1 MQVAR
6 LCVRGS
12 LVNFTSRNLNR
23 DQSINVDQI
32 TKRLIDKPEIIP
44 HKSEFKK
51 QLART
56 IKGEYRDLPDAAET
70 EFWIAAWRAVLS
82 VTYHTPLEY
91 RAYGSVLINGKKSRK
106 RGIVYDNT
114 VIEIGDIS
122 ILVDESLPIPP
133 EHAIHICAPG
143 YTKSIVINDRG
154 LLSNPN
160 DQTKFTISRGNRTIF
175 GPTKPA
181 HGSHRLI
188 FQGEFGTFDKT
199 WVKNGDIVKILS
211 GPDSGEELLVTRATP
226 SSIRLSY
233 GPRPVV
239 IGSDRHMME
248 FGYGKLQDKFTALQG
263 KPHYIVVP
271 GIDPIHLI
279 IRTKMPNL
287 SVIFDDEQMLKLV
300 KTYGWEFFGQ
310 ILKENKRPMT
320 KITRIVK
327 GEAHNVAMQLITSI
341 LQNSKD
347 SIKFEID
354 NNLIK
359 TETNLLS
366 RSLTIKIAE
375 IKREFLDHNVS
386 VKAVENEGIYIYSN
400 GEQPII
406 SKKIVETRLNQTRSF
421 DEPHSGDSEKT
432 VRDVLESQIADKDML
447 SANFNSL
454 LSRDAMRTLLEKLP
468 DLAIKYI
475 AVKVD
480 PPSDFKKTY
489 GSNPKKADIADYLG
503 VSANQIKR
511 YESMIKIQMLA
522 LGMGPDSPQ
531 M

>member
-12 LVNFTSRNLNR
+12 LVNFTSKNLNR
-23 DQSINVDQI
+23 DQSINIDQI
-32 TKRLIDKPEIIP
+32 TKRLIDDPEMAP

-56 IKGEYRDLPDAAET
+56 IKGEYRDLSDAAET

-91 RAYGSVLINGKKSRK
+91 RAYGECLVNGKKSRK
-106 RGIVYDNT
+106 KGIIYDNNI
-114 VIEIGDIS
+114 IEIGNVS
-122 ILVDESLPIPP
+122 ILINENLPIPP
-133 EHAIHICAPG
+133 EHTIHICTPDS
-143 YTKSIVINDRG
+143 TKTVSISDRG
-154 LLSNPN
+154 LLCNPN
-160 DQTKFTISRGNRTIF
+160 DQTKFTISRDGRTIL
-175 GPTKPA
+175 GPMTPWWN
-181 HGSHRLI
+181 SHRQI
-188 FQGEFGTFDKT
+188 FSGPFGTFDKT
-199 WVKNGDIVKILS
+199 PIRPGDVVEIVS
-211 GPDSGEELLVTRATP
+211 GPDLGKKVTITQAFPSGIKLG
-226 SSIRLSY
+226 Y
-233 GPRPVV
+233 GSRPAI
-239 IGSDRHMME
+239 IGSDLKMMQLA
-248 FGYGKLQDKFTALQG
+248 YDKLKDKFTVSQG
-263 KPHYIVVP
+263 KPHYIVIQ
-271 GIDPIHLI
+271 GLSPIHLI
-279 IRTKMPNL
+279 IRAKTPNL
-287 SVIFDDEQMLKLV
+287 SVIFDDKQMFKLM
-300 KTYGWEFFGQ
+300 KTFGWEFFGQ

-320 KITRIVK
+320 KITRVVK
-327 GEAHNVAMQLITSI
+327 GEAQDVALQLIASM

-359 TETNLLS
+359 TETNLLP
-366 RSLTIKIAE
+366 RAMTIKIAE
-375 IKREFLDHNVS
+375 IKREFLGYNVS
-386 VKAVENEGIYIYSN
+386 VKAVENEGIYVYPN
-400 GEQPII
+400 GDQPII
-406 SKKIVETRLNQTRSF
+406 SRKIVETRFNQTRSF
-421 DEPHSGDSEKT
+421 DEPHSNDSDKT

-447 SANFNSL
+447 SASFNSL

-475 AVKVD
+475 AIKVD
-480 PPSDFKKTY
+480 PPADFKKTY

-503 VSANQIKR
+503 ISANQVKR